1 MLKSKLHRATVTQAD
16 LHYVG
21 SVTID
26 QDLMDAADLLPG
38 EQVAIVDIDNG
49 ARLETYVIAGP
60 RGSGVIGINGAAA
73 RLVHEGDLVIIIS
86 YCTVTDAEARELTP
100 KVVFVDTNNRIVGT
114 GADPAEVLPGMDSH
128 GAGLTRGDLA
138 RGAEDAVSALA

>member
-1 MLKSKLHRATVTQAD
+1 MFRTMLKSKLHRATVTQAD

-26 QDLMDAADLLPG
+26 ENLMDAADLLPG

-73 RLVHEGDLVIIIS
+73 RLVREGDLVIIIS
-86 YCTVTDAEARELTP
+86 YCTVTDAEARTLVP
-100 KVVFVDTNNRIVGT
+100 KVVFVDADNRITGT
-114 GADPAEVLPGMDSH
+114 SSDPAEALPDGDT
-128 GAGLTRGDLA
+128 LRGDVVVTPL
-138 RGAEDAVSALA
+138 SA